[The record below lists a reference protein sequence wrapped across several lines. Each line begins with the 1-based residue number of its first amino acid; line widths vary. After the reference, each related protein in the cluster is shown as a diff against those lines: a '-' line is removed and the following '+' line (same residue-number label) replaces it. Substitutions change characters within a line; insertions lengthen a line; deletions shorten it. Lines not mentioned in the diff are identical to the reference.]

1 MKILKAIDNLV
12 AVSNRAGSSNSGRTS
27 TSTLTNTLN
36 AINPLTSPDVDVD
49 LENIKHVKSKNLN
62 APSSHTSPTRNSNS
76 EYRHQRVKSDPN
88 LIGTNKD
95 HLIEKYAQLEIKY
108 FESLDKNFANNNNI
122 NTTYLPPMSRDD
134 SEELKRQAHLVEPH
148 TTSSFNG
155 NDMTRDGHTIIP
167 CKGRVPVRPSSKLC
181 ASNIKEAYIFFKKPL
196 KRFKIL
202 HSKKP
207 NKTPFKTRVV

>member
-1 MKILKAIDNLV
+1 MV
-12 AVSNRAGSSNSGRTS
+12 AVANRAGSSNSGRTS

-36 AINPLTSPDVDVD
+36 AINPLTSPDVDAD
-49 LENIKHVKSKNLN
+49 LENVHHVKAKNLI
-62 APSSHTSPTRNSNS
+62 APSSHTIPKRSSNP

-95 HLIEKYAQLEIKY
+95 HLIEKYAKLEIKY
-108 FESLDKNFANNNNI
+108 FESLDKNFIDNI
-122 NTTYLPPMSRDD
+122 HTPYLPPMLSVD
-134 SEELKRQAHLVEPH
+134 SEEHKRQAHLAEPH
-148 TTSSFNG
+148 ATSSFDE
-155 NDMTRDGHTIIP
+155 NDMTRGGHTIIP

-207 NKTPFKTRVV
+207 NKSPFKTRVV